1 MRTDTQIKL
10 YSSLFILLF
19 VYTAISKLIDFE
31 EFERQ
36 MYKQAIP
43 HLLAG
48 IIIWTLPAIEIFT
61 AFLLLSPKARFAGFV
76 LSALLMA
83 VFTGYVS
90 LAVLHVFPRVPCSC
104 GGVIKGMGWKIHLV
118 FNLIFLLVSVSG
130 VYITYKERRSAG
142 N

>member
-1 MRTDTQIKL
+1 MKADTQIKL

-19 VYTAISKLIDFE
+19 VYTAVSKLLNFE

-43 HLLAG
+43 HLLASV
-48 IIIWTLPAIEIFT
+48 IIWTLPAFELFT
-61 AFLLLSPKARFAGFV
+61 AFLLMSTKVRLQGFV

-83 VFTGYVS
+83 VFTGYIS
-90 LAVLHVFPRVPCSC
+90 LAVLHVFPQVPCSC
-104 GGVIKGMGWKIHLV
+104 GGVIKGMGWKMHLV
-118 FNLIFLLVSVSG
+118 FNLLFLLLSVFG
-130 VYITYKERRSAG
+130 VFITYKERRSAG